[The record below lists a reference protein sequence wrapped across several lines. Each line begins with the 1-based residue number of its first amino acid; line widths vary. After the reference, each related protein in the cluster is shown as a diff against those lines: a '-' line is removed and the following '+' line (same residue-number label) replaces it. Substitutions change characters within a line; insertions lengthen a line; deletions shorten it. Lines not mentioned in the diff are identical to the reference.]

1 MSEDVLKSS
10 KVVAAAEFAKE
21 LHKHQ
26 FRKDGVRPYFVHL
39 EDVARRVSQ
48 VTDNEDA
55 IIAALLHDGPE
66 DIPDYTVAMVRERFG
81 PHVAETVD
89 FLTDRYVKSAYPN
102 LNRRTRKQLERE
114 RYKTFSQVAKWIKLA
129 DIASN
134 LSDDGSVLNPDGT
147 PEVGFMGMFI
157 REKALCL
164 PYLRVVGDEKNEFLY
179 AQAENIL
186 VEKAEKF
193 RVRIG

>member
-1 MSEDVLKSS
+1 MLDIFQST
-10 KVVAAAEFAKE
+10 KVINAAEFAKE

-48 VTDNEDA
+48 VTNNEDV
-55 IIAALLHDGPE
+55 IIAAFLHDGPE
-66 DIPDYTVAMVRERFG
+66 DIPGYTVAMVEERFG
-81 PHVAETVD
+81 THVADAVCQ
-89 FLTDRYVKSAYPN
+89 LTDVYVKSAYPE
-102 LNRRTRKQLERE
+102 LNRKTRKQLERE
-114 RYKTFSQVAKWIKLA
+114 RYRTFSDVVKWIKLS

-164 PYLRVVGDEKNEFLY
+164 PYLRVVGDEKNEFLF

-186 VEKAEKF
+186 REKAEKF
-193 RVRIG
+193 NVKIG